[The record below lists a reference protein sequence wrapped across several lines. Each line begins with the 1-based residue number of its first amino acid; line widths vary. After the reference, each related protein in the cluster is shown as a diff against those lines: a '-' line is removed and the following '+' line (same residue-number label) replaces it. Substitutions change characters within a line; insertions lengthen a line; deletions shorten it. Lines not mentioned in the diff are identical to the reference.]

1 MPSWLYYAVPVA
13 GDESR
18 CTILSWAFKMSD
30 ELATKA
36 DLTDVKTELLERME
50 KVETTLLKEFHK
62 WAQITETRIRV
73 NETLAFGLN
82 ERMASLESRVRDLE
96 QKRN

>member
-1 MPSWLYYAVPVA
+1 MSRDVSSEVEPS
-13 GDESR
+13 
-18 CTILSWAFKMSD
+18 KMSD
-30 ELATKA
+30 EFATKA
-36 DLTDVKTELLERME
+36 DLTDVKTELLERLE

-73 NETLAFGLN
+73 NETLAFGLT

>member
-1 MPSWLYYAVPVA
+1 
-13 GDESR
+13 
-18 CTILSWAFKMSD
+18 MSD

-36 DLTDVKTELLERME
+36 DLTEAIHQSETRLETRLLERLE

-73 NETLAFGLN
+73 NETLAFGLSD
-82 ERMASLESRVRDLE
+82 RMASLESRVRDLE

>member
-1 MPSWLYYAVPVA
+1 
-13 GDESR
+13 
-18 CTILSWAFKMSD
+18 MSD

-36 DLTDVKTELLERME
+36 DLADVKTELLERLE
-50 KVETTLLKEFHK
+50 NVETTLLKEFHK

-73 NETLAFGLN
+73 NEMLAFGLSD
-82 ERMASLESRVRDLE
+82 RMASLESRVRDLE

>member
-1 MPSWLYYAVPVA
+1 M
-13 GDESR
+13 G
-18 CTILSWAFKMSD
+18 TLSLQKSD

-36 DLTDVKTELLERME
+36 DLADVKTELLERLE

-73 NETLAFGLN
+73 NETLSFGLSD
-82 ERMASLESRVRDLE
+82 RMASLESRVRDLE

>member
-1 MPSWLYYAVPVA
+1 
-13 GDESR
+13 
-18 CTILSWAFKMSD
+18 MSG

-36 DLTDVKTELLERME
+36 DLTEAFLQSETRLWERLE

-73 NETLAFGLN
+73 NETVVFCLSD
-82 ERMASLESRVRDLE
+82 RMASLESRVRDLE

>member
-1 MPSWLYYAVPVA
+1 M
-13 GDESR
+13 
-18 CTILSWAFKMSD
+18 
-30 ELATKA
+30 
-36 DLTDVKTELLERME
+36 ERLE

-73 NETLAFGLN
+73 NETLAFGLT

>member
-1 MPSWLYYAVPVA
+1 
-13 GDESR
+13 
-18 CTILSWAFKMSD
+18 MSD

-36 DLTDVKTELLERME
+36 DLTEAIQQPETRLLERLE

-73 NETLAFGLN
+73 SETVVFGLSD
-82 ERMASLESRVRDLE
+82 RMASLESRVRDLE

>member
-1 MPSWLYYAVPVA
+1 
-13 GDESR
+13 
-18 CTILSWAFKMSD
+18 MSD

-36 DLTDVKTELLERME
+36 DLAQEIQQSETRLLERLE

-73 NETLAFGLN
+73 NETLSFGPN

>member
-1 MPSWLYYAVPVA
+1 
-13 GDESR
+13 
-18 CTILSWAFKMSD
+18 MSD

-36 DLTDVKTELLERME
+36 DLTEAVQQAETRLLERLE

-62 WAQITETRIRV
+62 WPQTTETRIRV
-73 NETLAFGLN
+73 NETVVFGLSD
-82 ERMASLESRVRDLE
+82 RMASLESRVRDLE

>member
-1 MPSWLYYAVPVA
+1 
-13 GDESR
+13 
-18 CTILSWAFKMSD
+18 MSD

-36 DLTDVKTELLERME
+36 DLTEAVQQSETRLLERLE

-73 NETLAFGLN
+73 NETLAFGLT

>member
-1 MPSWLYYAVPVA
+1 
-13 GDESR
+13 
-18 CTILSWAFKMSD
+18 MSD

-36 DLTDVKTELLERME
+36 DLAHITHVKSELLERLE
-50 KVETTLLKEFHK
+50 KLETTLLKEFHK

-82 ERMASLESRVRDLE
+82 ERMVSLESRVRDLE

>member
-1 MPSWLYYAVPVA
+1 
-13 GDESR
+13 
-18 CTILSWAFKMSD
+18 MSD

-36 DLTDVKTELLERME
+36 DLTEAVQQAETRLLERLE

-73 NETLAFGLN
+73 NETVVFCLSD
-82 ERMASLESRVRDLE
+82 RMAFLESRVRDLE

>member
-1 MPSWLYYAVPVA
+1 
-13 GDESR
+13 
-18 CTILSWAFKMSD
+18 MSD

-36 DLTDVKTELLERME
+36 DLTEAIQQAETRLLERLE

-73 NETLAFGLN
+73 SETVVFGLSD
-82 ERMASLESRVRDLE
+82 RMASLESRVRDLE

>member
-1 MPSWLYYAVPVA
+1 
-13 GDESR
+13 
-18 CTILSWAFKMSD
+18 MSD

-36 DLTDVKTELLERME
+36 DLAGAIHESETRLLERLE

-73 NETLAFGLN
+73 NETLAFGLT
-82 ERMASLESRVRDLE
+82 ERMASLESRVPDLE

>member
-1 MPSWLYYAVPVA
+1 
-13 GDESR
+13 
-18 CTILSWAFKMSD
+18 MSD
-30 ELATKA
+30 ELVTKA
-36 DLTDVKTELLERME
+36 DLTEAIRQSETRLLERLE

-73 NETLAFGLN
+73 NEMLAFGLSD
-82 ERMASLESRVRDLE
+82 RMASLESRVRDLE

>member
-1 MPSWLYYAVPVA
+1 
-13 GDESR
+13 
-18 CTILSWAFKMSD
+18 MSD

-36 DLTDVKTELLERME
+36 DLSQAIQQSETHLLERLE

-73 NETLAFGLN
+73 NETLAFGLSD
-82 ERMASLESRVRDLE
+82 RMASLESRVRDLE